1 MKLLLGYNMNIV
13 ISGRWGELTFGGGN
27 KKFGGR
33 GVYLGRGG
41 FFQVRGD
48 ECGTPL
54 PYLPAGK
61 TLLCPYHAHSMI
73 DILPNLSECTMVAFQ
88 TTFVISHSARNEYN

>member
-41 FFQVRGD
+41 FFQVRGA
-48 ECGTPL
+48 E
-54 PYLPAGK
+54 
-61 TLLCPYHAHSMI
+61 
-73 DILPNLSECTMVAFQ
+73 
-88 TTFVISHSARNEYN
+88 